1 MRWRRGHRSD
11 NVIDR
16 RGSRMALP
24 IGGGIGIGG
33 LLLILALSF
42 CGGGGD
48 GAGLGPLGDILG
60 QLQAAPAQPQEQP
73 LPPGQPDPDAEL
85 VEFMGFVLDDVQ
97 AVWEDVFADSGMQYQ
112 PTQLVLFSG
121 ATQSGCG
128 YAAAEVGPHYCPAD
142 SNVYIDLD
150 FFQELQRR
158 FGAPGD
164 FAQAYV
170 LAHEVAHHVQNVLG
184 ISDEVRRLQAQ
195 DRANANQYTIA
206 LELQADCLAGV
217 WGNTAAAR
225 GLLERGDLE
234 EGLNAAAAVG
244 DDRIQEQTT
253 GRVNPESWTH
263 GSAEQR
269 VEWFSR
275 GFDTGDPSQCE
286 TG

>member
-1 MRWRRGHRSD
+1 MW
-11 NVIDR
+11 
-16 RGSRMALP
+16 
-24 IGGGIGIGG
+24 
-33 LLLILALSF
+33 
-42 CGGGGD
+42 
-48 GAGLGPLGDILG
+48 
-60 QLQAAPAQPQEQP
+60 QE
-73 LPPGQPDPDAEL
+73 
-85 VEFMGFVLDDVQ
+85 
-97 AVWEDVFADSGMQYQ
+97 VFADSGMQYQ
-112 PTQLVLFSG
+112 NTKLVIFSG

-184 ISDEVRRLQAQ
+184 ISDDVRRLQRENPS
-195 DRANANQYTIA
+195 DANAYSIA

-225 GLLERGDLE
+225 GLLEQGDLE

-269 VEWFSR
+269 VEWFRR

-286 TG
+286 TV